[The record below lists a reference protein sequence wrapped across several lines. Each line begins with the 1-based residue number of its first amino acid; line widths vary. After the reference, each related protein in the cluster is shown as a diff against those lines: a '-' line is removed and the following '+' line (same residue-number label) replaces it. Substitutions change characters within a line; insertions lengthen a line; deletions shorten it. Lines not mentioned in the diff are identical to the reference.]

1 MIVLE
6 ILAVAVANYFTNA
19 PELIRP
25 THIQLSQVKNLLT
38 YVHQNFLTAVD
49 MILSK
54 IPQESLEN

>member
-25 THIQLSQVKNLLT
+25 THIQLSQVNNLLT

-49 MILSK
+49 LILSK